1 MNADMIDPRDIT
13 EKCLMTGAE
22 SRALKHLADELR
34 LSKSKVLLL
43 AFLKYARDFHDE
55 EHRRE
60 KGLTHRPE
68 LGQD

>member
-22 SRALKHLADELR
+22 SRALKHLADGLR

-43 AFLKYARDFHDE
+43 AFLKYARDFHDA
-55 EHRRE
+55 EHRRSY
-60 KGLTHRPE
+60 GLAPRAE
-68 LGQD
+68 DGQD